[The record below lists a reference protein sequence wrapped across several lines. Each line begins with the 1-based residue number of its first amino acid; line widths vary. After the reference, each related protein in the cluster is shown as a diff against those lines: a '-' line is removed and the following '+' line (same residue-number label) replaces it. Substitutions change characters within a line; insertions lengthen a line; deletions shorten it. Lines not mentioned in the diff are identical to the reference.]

1 MSVKITDEQLRQCLY
16 AGMLHRKIAEKYNM
30 SPGSVANR
38 IKKLWSSKETKAVSV
53 DDVWKDLIHGMSI
66 HETAAKHK
74 VTIPTIYNYIRTK
87 GGMEELQRQR
97 AAHEELQPAEKSFKT
112 YGQKKAE
119 EIKDQ
124 TRINPNNALQE
135 MLEREKKKTRELL
148 QKVKELEKENARL
161 RSC

>member
-1 MSVKITDEQLRQCLY
+1 MVKITDEQLKRCLH
-16 AGMLHRKIAEKYNM
+16 AGMKQREIAEKYGM
-30 SPGSVANR
+30 SPGSITNR
-38 IKKLWSSKETKAVSV
+38 VKKLWSGKETKCLSV
-53 DDVWKDLIHGMSI
+53 DDVWEDLIQGMGI
-66 HETAAKHK
+66 RETAAKHE

-97 AAHEELQPAEKSFKT
+97 AANEELQPAEEPFKT

-135 MLEREKKKTRELL
+135 MLEREKAKTRELL

-161 RSC
+161 R